1 MSDFARQQA
10 DFQRGILTGDDTVL
24 AEILDSPREKRET
37 LYGVYRYAYG
47 SRLVEAM
54 RNDHELLHLYLGD
67 EMFDEMG
74 HAYVKARPSEHPN
87 LRWFS
92 QGLPEFLKTAEPYCD
107 HPVLSDLAALEK
119 ALNDA
124 FDAAEGPVL
133 ELTAMAAFAPEAWPD
148 LKFRPHPSAARLDLS
163 TNAAAIWLALK
174 NDETPPDAA
183 ALEDP
188 SRLLIWRQD
197 VTPMFREL
205 PTEEAM
211 MWDEAA
217 NGIPFGVLC
226 EMLATYDDPD
236 SAAARGAGYLHGW
249 ITSGILTAV
258 SRLNRKGSPHGHGH
272 RSPFYRAH
280 GLGRS
285 RAAHRQRRGGDLA
298 DRRRRQAAWLPPAS
312 QYRPHPGRISSQVG
326 WPSGS
331 TRLIWPTLGYGYYP
345 AFVAYAGS
353 SSLSSATFE
362 AVVHEIAS
370 GILGSGCRKLFV
382 LNTGIS
388 TLAPVER
395 ALARLDADRVAA
407 FADP

>member
-10 DFQRGILTGDDTVL
+10 DFQRGILIGDDTVL
-24 AEILDSPREKRET
+24 TEILDSPKEKRET

-92 QGLPEFLKTAEPYCD
+92 QGLPEFLKSAEPFCN

-124 FDAAEGPVL
+124 FDAAEGEVL
-133 ELTAMAAFAPEAWPD
+133 ELAAMAAFAPEAWPD
-148 LKFRPHPSAARLDLS
+148 LTFRPHPSAARLDLS
-163 TNAAAIWLALK
+163 TNASAVWLALK

-183 ALEDP
+183 TLEEP
-188 SRLLIWRQD
+188 SRVLIWRQD

-217 NGIPFGVLC
+217 NGIAFGVLC

-236 SAAARGAGYLHGW
+236 GAAARGAGYLHGW
-249 ITSGILTAV
+249 ITSGILSGV
-258 SRLNRKGSPHGHGH
+258 S
-272 RSPFYRAH
+272 A
-280 GLGRS
+280 
-285 RAAHRQRRGGDLA
+285 
-298 DRRRRQAAWLPPAS
+298 
-312 QYRPHPGRISSQVG
+312 
-326 WPSGS
+326 
-331 TRLIWPTLGYGYYP
+331 
-345 AFVAYAGS
+345 
-353 SSLSSATFE
+353 
-362 AVVHEIAS
+362 
-370 GILGSGCRKLFV
+370 
-382 LNTGIS
+382 
-388 TLAPVER
+388 
-395 ALARLDADRVAA
+395 
-407 FADP
+407 